1 MGESSLKYD
10 KDFAAQNC
18 QKLQKWEHFNQGE
31 LQIDAICHT
40 FPSLVIVLQCS
51 FLSKLFVRLH
61 LRFLFL

>member
-10 KDFAAQNC
+10 KDFAAQSC

-31 LQIDAICHT
+31 LQIDAICHA

>member
-18 QKLQKWEHFNQGE
+18 QKLQNQGE
-31 LQIDAICHT
+31 LQIDAICHA

-61 LRFLFL
+61 LQFLFL